1 MTASVT
7 GDFQARSELAEE
19 GGGRKRQMGKVAG
32 WQVNMRWLL
41 RGLEVNNLPAQS
53 LTGLQANTL
62 YMKRAATTKV
72 KELSGGVWSST
83 TTC

>member
-19 GGGRKRQMGKVAG
+19 GGRKRQMGKVAG

-41 RGLEVNNLPAQS
+41 RGLEVNNLSEKS
-53 LTGLQANTL
+53 LTGLQANIL
-62 YMKRAATTKV
+62 YMKRAATTK
-72 KELSGGVWSST
+72 
-83 TTC
+83 